1 MDCDRL
7 ILIAVVLDNTL
18 NQYVKWLAQED
29 IVCRVANDVKLNVQR
44 DVSNKD
50 GHIAGE
56 AYSLINFTVC
66 QLHAET
72 DTRVID
78 ESQRMTHSFRH
89 GNDLGTGVEDR
100 FNILV
105 VVD

>member
-29 IVCRVANDVKLNVQR
+29 IVCQVANDVKLNVQR

-72 DTRVID
+72 N
-78 ESQRMTHSFRH
+78 M
-89 GNDLGTGVEDR
+89 G
-100 FNILV
+100 
-105 VVD
+105 VVDECQHMTRGF